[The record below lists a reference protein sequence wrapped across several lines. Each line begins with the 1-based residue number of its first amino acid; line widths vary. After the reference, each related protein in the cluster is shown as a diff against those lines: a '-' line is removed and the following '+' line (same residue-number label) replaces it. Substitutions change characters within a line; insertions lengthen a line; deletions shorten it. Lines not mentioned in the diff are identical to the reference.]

1 MVEARGDTPG
11 GIPIPEII
19 WNEATTGSFTRSYDK
34 RRDILFIHA
43 TPKRP
48 AVSFDVGGHLW
59 LRFDPETHEVVGV
72 EIEDFE
78 KVFLVKFPELRAGWE
93 RDKPSQI
100 KLFRRDESSLAEYL
114 RFLLLHIQNLLKN
127 HPHQRELPLA

>member
-1 MVEARGDTPG
+1 
-11 GIPIPEII
+11 
-19 WNEATTGSFTRSYDK
+19 
-34 RRDILFIHA
+34 
-43 TPKRP
+43 
-48 AVSFDVGGHLW
+48 VSFDVGGHLW

-100 KLFRRDESSLAEYL
+100 KLYRRDESPLAEYL
-114 RFLLLHIQNLLKN
+114 RFLLLHIQNILKN

>member
-1 MVEARGDTPG
+1 MVEVRGDDSR
-11 GIPIPEII
+11 GIPIPELT
-19 WNEATTGSFTRSYDK
+19 WDEATTGSFTRSYDK
-34 RRDILFIHA
+34 RQDILFIHA

-48 AVSFDVGGHLW
+48 AVSLDVGGHLW

-78 KVFLVKFPELRAGWE
+78 KVFLVKFPELAVGWE
-93 RDKPSQI
+93 QYKPLLI
-100 KLFRRDESSLAEYL
+100 KPFRRERTPLAEYL
-114 RFLLLHIQNLLKN
+114 QFLLLHIQNMLKN